1 MKNVHI
7 GKELHAVTNII
18 SRCID
23 ELEHLQQA
31 QRMTGTNAWIMGFI
45 ARNRDKDIFQKDIER
60 EFSITRSTASKVVS
74 LMAEKGLIE
83 RQGVEYDARLKK
95 LVLTDKGNE
104 LNEAIRQ
111 EIDAFESRLIAG
123 FSDNDLNT
131 MLDYLARIK
140 DNANKQRRQNA

>member
-1 MKNVHI
+1 MKNVRI
-7 GKELHAVTNII
+7 GKEIHAVTNIV

-31 QRMTGTNAWIMGFI
+31 QRMTGTNAWIMSFI
-45 ARNRDKDIFQKDIER
+45 ASNKNKDVFQKDIEQ

-74 LMAEKGLIE
+74 LMVDKGLIQRE
-83 RQGVEYDARLKK
+83 RVNYDARLKK
-95 LVLTDKGNE
+95 LTLTEKGNE
-104 LNEAIRQ
+104 LNEAIHQ

-123 FSDNDLNT
+123 FSDTDLNN

-140 DNANKQRRQNA
+140 ENANKQRRQNA